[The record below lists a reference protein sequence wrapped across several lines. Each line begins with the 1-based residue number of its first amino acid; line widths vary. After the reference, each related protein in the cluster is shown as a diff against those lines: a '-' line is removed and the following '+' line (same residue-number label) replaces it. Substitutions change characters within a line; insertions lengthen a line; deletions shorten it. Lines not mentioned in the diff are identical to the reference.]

1 MQLIP
6 NAKAQFIDS
15 GGQPLSSGTVGFYFP
30 GTLNPKPTYQDQAGT
45 IANTNPVQL
54 DSRGQALIWG
64 SGVYRQIVKDAS
76 GVTIWDQITEDSN
89 AGLTG
94 NMTNARWVAGASYTD
109 PVGSVPG
116 TFVPGTTTTFNLPV
130 APGAIANIY
139 PYFDLGFQQD
149 DQISSLTGTTLVF
162 TSPVPLG
169 TSAVE
174 IKIGSTIALGVVN
187 DVNVASGSKLYNRIT
202 DFNDVR
208 DFGAIGNGTTD
219 DSTAFT
225 NVPSPLFVTPCASS
239 YLINANTTVT
249 ADLIF
254 VGGVIT
260 VPAGVTLT
268 LNGEITAASRVIFKG
283 DGTVVINKGEIDVSW
298 FDGTDASTK
307 WAFCARGIQNTN
319 GLGKIVVFPKPA
331 ATDPWATVFQ
341 IGGNDVW
348 GPRWRVDAP
357 IIINSPQQATEFR
370 TPGGF
375 VATTAMPWMWQLG
388 TPTDPLK
395 VDYCHFP
402 EKLSIEGN
410 NGLCQFA
417 GIMYGSSHMRIPYQ
431 EIYRTAGWLVQ
442 PTQNKQVSDIK
453 FDFIDSGGLYG
464 PLLTLD
470 GSNGA
475 NNTITDFVVDFI
487 NSTGFTS
494 GHAPNALVQMNS
506 NYHGIKIGKVVHR
519 AVVAGTQDATGGVVS
534 LFNVGATAGNF
545 FSTFYGV
552 EIGSIVNGSLAITA
566 RAIQIADGSGGI
578 AAKHTGVVIGAGS
591 FVNGPVPGGF
601 DITLDYCDGAIVQG
615 LRSQRSISVSASCV
629 GTQIYGVPSA
639 NVADGGVGTLINGKS
654 KLGTSPVSMSA
665 SGATQYVNN
674 NAYDVDYQIQG
685 GTITTVNI
693 TRGATVLSAYSGASL
708 GAGLFRLSP
717 GDSVAVAYSGSPTA
731 NIIPR

>member
-1 MQLIP
+1 MTATLLP
-6 NAKAQFIDS
+6 NAKQQFLDGNGKPLAGGSVYFYIPNTSTFKSTWQDPAQ
-15 GGQPLSSGTVGFYFP
+15 
-30 GTLNPKPTYQDQAGT
+30 T
-45 IANTNPVQL
+45 ILNTNPVIL
-54 DSRGQALIWG
+54 DAAGEAIVWG
-64 SGVYRQIVKDAS
+64 SGVYRQVVYDVD
-76 GVTIWDQITEDSN
+76 GNLIWDQITEDAN
-89 AGLTG
+89 AGLVG
-94 NMTNARWVAGASYTD
+94 NMTDDVFIAGTD
-109 PVGSVPG
+109 F
-116 TFVPGTTTTFNLPV
+116 TPGTTTQLTLSV
-130 APGAIANIY
+130 GAGSITNTWIFFDAAYQADNSIA
-139 PYFDLGFQQD
+139 
-149 DQISSLTGTTLVF
+149 SLNGTTLTF
-162 TSPVPLG
+162 TTPIPVG
-169 TSAVE
+169 VQTVTV
-174 IKIGSTIALGVVN
+174 KIGTTIAIGTV
-187 DVNVASGSKLYNRIT
+187 DDSNVKSGSKLYNRIT
-202 DFNDVR
+202 DFYDVR
-208 DFGAIGNGTTD
+208 DFGAVGNGVTD
-219 DSTAFT
+219 DTAAFT
-225 NVPSPLFVTPCASS
+225 VGVTPLLVTPCPSA
-239 YLINANTTVT
+239 YLIKTNTTIT
-249 ADLIF
+249 SDLIF
-254 VGGVIT
+254 MGGVIT
-260 VPAGVTLT
+260 VPTGVTLT
-268 LNGEITAASRVIFKG
+268 INGEVSAPSKVIFQG
-283 DGTVVINKGEIDVSW
+283 SGTVIINKGEIDVSW

-375 VATTAMPWMWQLG
+375 VATTAMAWMWQLG

-431 EIYRTAGWLVQ
+431 EIYRTAGWLMQ
-442 PTQNKQVSDIK
+442 PTQNKQISDIK
-453 FDFIDSGGLYG
+453 FDFVDSGGLYG

-475 NNTITDFVVDFI
+475 NNTITDVVVDFI

-494 GHAPNALVQMNS
+494 GHAPNALIQCNS
-506 NYHGIKIGKVVHR
+506 NYHNIKIGKGGGIVHR
-519 AVVAGTQDATGGVVS
+519 AVVAGTQDATGAIVS

-552 EIGSIVNGSLAITA
+552 EIGPIINGSLTITA
-566 RAIQIADGSGGI
+566 RAIQVLDGSGGV
-578 AAKHTGVVIGAGS
+578 AAKHTGITIDSGS
-591 FVNGPVPGGF
+591 FVNGVVPGGF
-601 DITLDYCDGAIVQG
+601 DITLDYCQGAIVQG
-615 LRSQRSISVSASCV
+615 LAPNRNISVSSTCV
-629 GTQIYGVPSA
+629 GTQIFGIPSA
-639 NVADGGVGTLINGKS
+639 NVTDNGAGTLINGKS
-654 KLGTSPVSMSA
+654 KLGTSPVAMSP

-685 GTITTVNI
+685 GTVTAVNI
-693 TRGATVLSAYSGASL
+693 TRGATVLSVYSGASL
-708 GAGLFRLSP
+708 GAGLFLLSP